1 MTSGAMYAVVPMK
14 VLLVRYLLHWLEEA
28 EAERMLKD
36 GVEGT
41 PQETALSPLSSGT
54 FGRVGL
60 RRGDHES
67 ASTAATMNLSPTC
80 YSTCNNT
87 VCIGDITENLQLLI
101 CPHKQLCL
109 PQWSLS

>member
-1 MTSGAMYAVVPMK
+1 MK

-28 EAERMLKD
+28 EAERMLKE

-54 FGRVGL
+54 LGSVGL

-67 ASTAATMNLSPTC
+67 ASTAAEQLSNPIPAPHGL
-80 YSTCNNT
+80 T
-87 VCIGDITENLQLLI
+87 VGALRSFC
-101 CPHKQLCL
+101 K
-109 PQWSLS
+109 

>member
-28 EAERMLKD
+28 EAERMLKE

-54 FGRVGL
+54 FGSVGL

-67 ASTAATMNLSPTC
+67 ASTAAKSTLNPTC
-80 YSTCNNT
+80 YSTCPDT
-87 VCIGDITENLQLLI
+87 I
-101 CPHKQLCL
+101 
-109 PQWSLS
+109 